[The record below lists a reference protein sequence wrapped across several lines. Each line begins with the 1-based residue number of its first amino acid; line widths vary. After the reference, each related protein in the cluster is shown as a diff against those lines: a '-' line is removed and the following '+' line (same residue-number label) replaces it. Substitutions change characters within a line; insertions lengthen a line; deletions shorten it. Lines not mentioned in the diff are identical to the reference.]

1 MASIREPYFLR
12 WMPVPDAGTTTNI
25 HTGRYMLMQTMILRR
40 MGTGLLTLWVV
51 SVLVFA
57 GTEILPGDVAEIVL
71 GQSATPESLAQ
82 LRMELGMDKPAV
94 VRYFDWLGDMLTFD
108 LGISK
113 AGGATIG
120 SLIGERLG
128 NTFFLGG
135 IVAVISVPLSVFI
148 GLLAAMYPGSW
159 LDRGVTF
166 GTLSLISL
174 PEFFIATIC
183 VLVLS
188 VQLHW
193 LPAIAYMSGD
203 ETLFQL
209 LRALLLPVLTLVIVV
224 SAQMIRMTRAG
235 ILNVLHSPYI
245 EMAILKG
252 VPRKRIILRHALFNA
267 IGPIVNVIALN
278 LAYLVSGVVI
288 VETIF
293 AYPGLAKLMVDG
305 VQTRDLPLVQACAM
319 IFCGTYVALIIL
331 ADLASILSNPR
342 LRQPK

>member
-1 MASIREPYFLR
+1 
-12 WMPVPDAGTTTNI
+12 
-25 HTGRYMLMQTMILRR
+25 MQTMVLQRI
-40 MGTGLLTLWVV
+40 GIGFITLLVV

-71 GQSATPESLAQ
+71 GQSATPENLAK
-82 LRMELGMDKPAV
+82 LRSELGLDKPAV
-94 VRYFDWLGDMLTFD
+94 VRYFQWLGDMITFD
-108 LGISK
+108 LGVSK
-113 AGGATIG
+113 AGGTSIG
-120 SLIGERLG
+120 DLIGGRLY
-128 NTFFLGG
+128 NTFFMGG
-135 IVAVISVPLSVFI
+135 IVAVIAVPLSIFL
-148 GLLAAMYPGSW
+148 GLLAAMYPGTW
-159 LDRGVTF
+159 LDRIVTF
-166 GTLSLISL
+166 GTLGLISV
-174 PEFFIATIC
+174 PEFFIATLC

-203 ETLFQL
+203 ETFFQL
-209 LRALLLPVLTLVIVV
+209 MRALLLPVIVLVIVI

-252 VPRKRIILRHALFNA
+252 VPRARIILRHALFNA

-288 VETIF
+288 IETIF

-319 IFCGTYVALIIL
+319 IFCGTYVVLILI
-331 ADLASILSNPR
+331 ADIASILSNPR